1 MEDQLTNG
9 LMQTGAFGLCVFLLT
24 LMGWIIK
31 KLLNVMTTDLKNLQ
45 RAVDSLPCRNSKCP
59 VGHDQ

>member
-1 MEDQLTNG
+1 
-9 LMQTGAFGLCVFLLT
+9 MQTGAFGLCVFLLT